1 MHLSSLDENLLSK
14 IFLVL
19 FVTLLLRHNQC
30 FSLFFFSSHYRPKF
44 MDSFYEPVNT
54 PTKMHN
60 VSPRENIFEL
70 LNKKILS

>member
-1 MHLSSLDENLLSK
+1 M
-14 IFLVL
+14 FL
-19 FVTLLLRHNQC
+19 F
-30 FSLFFFSSHYRPKF
+30 FFFSSHYRPKF
-44 MDSFYEPVNT
+44 MDSFYELVNT